1 VSFRLLHER
10 PGRPLIVGNAWDVGS
25 ALLLRSLGFAALA
38 TTSSGF
44 GATLGRR
51 DYAVSREEALAYAK
65 AVAEA
70 VDIPVTGDLED
81 GFGAEPE
88 QVAETVAAA
97 ARAGLAGG
105 SIEDYTGDPAQP
117 IHDLGRASERIAA
130 AADAA
135 AGSGADF
142 VLTARAENH
151 LHSRH
156 DLEDTI
162 RRLRAYEAAG
172 ADVLYA
178 FGRMDLYRLVKQGLT
193 EEEGYW
199 IVDGGDPDELRQ
211 LREIIARRLAELD
224 LPAGQLMG
232 LWTEGETNVSPWKIV
247 RQTSPAS
254 GAVVDV
260 LDAGSFPTLCLSEAA
275 WEQDYSIGPDGER
288 LSVAVNASH
297 GYELRPLEPEDP
309 ELLRD

>member
-178 FGRMDLYRLVKQGLT
+178 PGLRTVEDIRRVVESVGAPVNVLVSAHT
-193 EEEGYW
+193 PP
-199 IVDGGDPDELRQ
+199 VSV
-211 LREIIARRLAELD
+211 LAEL
-224 LPAGQLMG
+224 GVRRVSVGG
-232 LWTEGETNVSPWKIV
+232 LF
-247 RQTSPAS
+247 AFAAL
-254 GAVVDV
+254 GAAV
-260 LDAGSFPTLCLSEAA
+260 EAA
-275 WEQDYSIGPDGER
+275 R
-288 LSVAVNASH
+288 
-297 GYELRPLEPEDP
+297 
-309 ELLRD
+309 ELLEEGTSRFTERAAVGRAALDEALRR

>member
-1 VSFRLLHER
+1 MVSFRDLHGR

-25 ALLLRSLGFAALA
+25 ALLLQSLGFAALA

-44 GATLGRR
+44 GATLGRP

-65 AVAEA
+65 AVADA
-70 VDIPVTGDLED
+70 VGLPVTADLED

-88 QVAETVAAA
+88 HVAETVAAA

-105 SIEDYTGDPAQP
+105 SIEDSTRDPARP

-130 AADAA
+130 AAEAA
-135 AGSGADF
+135 AGSRADF

-151 LHSRH
+151 LHGRH

-178 FGRMDLYRLVKQGLT
+178 PGLRTGEDIRRVVGADGGLT
-193 EEEGYW
+193 GY
-199 IVDGGDPDELRQ
+199 GGG
-211 LREIIARRLAELD
+211 IAQKRWLLDHERRTRT
-224 LPAGQLMG
+224 GQLG
-232 LWTEGETNVSPWKIV
+232 LALSGA
-247 RQTSPAS
+247 PAS
-254 GAVVDV
+254 
-260 LDAGSFPTLCLSEAA
+260 
-275 WEQDYSIGPDGER
+275 DGQET
-288 LSVAVNASH
+288 
-297 GYELRPLEPEDP
+297 GW
-309 ELLRD
+309 